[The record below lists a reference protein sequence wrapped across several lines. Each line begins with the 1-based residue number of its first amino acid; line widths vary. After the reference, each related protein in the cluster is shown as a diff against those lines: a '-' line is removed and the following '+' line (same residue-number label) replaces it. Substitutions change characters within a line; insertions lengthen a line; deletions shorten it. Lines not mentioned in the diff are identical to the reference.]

1 MNSCFQYKL
10 NCSRVRSLELEG
22 KEREETCGLIEEV
35 SPNIG
40 KVTEAKIFQQS
51 WPTTHFWY
59 KYEMQ
64 EPLKGSAIDL
74 IKNFQPKNLGSGLE
88 KTLCPELVWEP
99 WAPPSRV

>member
-1 MNSCFQYKL
+1 MNSCFQYEL

-51 WPTTHFWY
+51 
-59 KYEMQ
+59 
-64 EPLKGSAIDL
+64 
-74 IKNFQPKNLGSGLE
+74 
-88 KTLCPELVWEP
+88 
-99 WAPPSRV
+99 